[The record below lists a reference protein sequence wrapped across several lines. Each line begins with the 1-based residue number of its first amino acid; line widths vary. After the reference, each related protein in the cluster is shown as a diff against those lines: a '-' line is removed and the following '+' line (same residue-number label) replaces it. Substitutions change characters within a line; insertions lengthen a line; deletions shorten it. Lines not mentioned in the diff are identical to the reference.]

1 MVGGH
6 HLLVDVGFDRD
17 HAGAVTLYGE
27 FVEPQLRVGL
37 LGIVACGFD
46 HRAGLGGEASCRYL
60 FEDQVQPGARGAGQE
75 PEVPGIDAHDGDR
88 GAAEAV
94 YAFEQCAV
102 AAVTDH

>member
-1 MVGGH
+1 M
-6 HLLVDVGFDRD
+6 
-17 HAGAVTLYGE
+17 TLYGE

-37 LGIVACGFD
+37 LGIVARGFD
-46 HRAGLGGEASCRYL
+46 HRAGLGGEASCRDL

-94 YAFEQCAV
+94 YAFKQRAV
-102 AAVTDH
+102 AAVTTIRLSAGCCPMHCP

>member
-1 MVGGH
+1 VASVIERGSVG
-6 HLLVDVGFDRD
+6 RR
-17 HAGAVTLYGE
+17 
-27 FVEPQLRVGL
+27 P
-37 LGIVACGFD
+37 
-46 HRAGLGGEASCRYL
+46 SCRYF